1 MFAVTF
7 KVVKKAPFMFEV
19 FEFKMK
25 GHLLNLNPI
34 LDENA
39 AICSGVIKQPKY
51 TKTRPSASPCGFLSS
66 LSTGTYDFFTS
77 L

>member
-7 KVVKKAPFMFEV
+7 KVAKKAPFMFEV
-19 FEFKMK
+19 IEFKMK

-34 LDENA
+34 MEDDA

-51 TKTRPSASPCGFLSS
+51 TKTSASPCSFLSS
-66 LSTGTYDFFTS
+66 LSTGVYDFFTY

>member
-7 KVVKKAPFMFEV
+7 KVAKKAPFMFEV
-19 FEFKMK
+19 IEFKMK

-34 LDENA
+34 MEDDA

-51 TKTRPSASPCGFLSS
+51 RKSRPSASPCSFLSS
-66 LSTGTYDFFTS
+66 LSTGVYDFFTY